1 VKERP
6 RQNNLNKL
14 NFNHLKNKSVYTS
27 NGDLLVIVE
36 SANKDHVKVK
46 RNETNVIYYIIPKHR
61 FEKWDDQALWL
72 NITERQAHQ
81 NHLLG
86 SEGNKIGF
94 ETITF
99 RLNESVMISIRSDA
113 ENKIMSMNNLVNR
126 ILKRFVE
133 SDSVDGTSG
142 MVHMSRP
149 VVTELFNKKT
159 DQEIIDLAKDIGKNS
174 IYNTVLFM
182 TGKRDLD
189 TFLLWIEREMNEHS
203 VSTRRIVEDNMHKYI
218 IKHDL
223 GYKFSLYYKTII
235 ESIFNDYYGESVN
248 FTLSD
253 ELILFKFKSH
263 M

>member
-1 VKERP
+1 MKERP

-27 NGDLLVIVE
+27 NGDLLGIVE

-46 RNETNVIYYIIPKHR
+46 RNETNVVYYIIPKHR
-61 FEKWDDQALWL
+61 FEKWDDHALWL

-81 NHLLG
+81 NHLLV
-86 SEGNKIGF
+86 SEGNNKIGF

-133 SDSVDGTSG
+133 SDGVDGTSG

-149 VVTELFNKKT
+149 VVN
-159 DQEIIDLAKDIGKNS
+159 
-174 IYNTVLFM
+174 
-182 TGKRDLD
+182 
-189 TFLLWIEREMNEHS
+189 
-203 VSTRRIVEDNMHKYI
+203 
-218 IKHDL
+218 
-223 GYKFSLYYKTII
+223 
-235 ESIFNDYYGESVN
+235 
-248 FTLSD
+248 
-253 ELILFKFKSH
+253 
-263 M
+263 

>member
-1 VKERP
+1 MKERP

-27 NGDLLVIVE
+27 NGDLLGIVE

-61 FEKWDDQALWL
+61 FEKWDNNALWL

-81 NHLLG
+81 NHLLD
-86 SEGNKIGF
+86 SECNKTGF

-133 SDSVDGTSG
+133 SDSVDAASG

-149 VVTELFNKKT
+149 VVNELFNKKT
-159 DQEIIDLAKDIGKNS
+159 DQEIIDLAKGIGKNS

-189 TFLLWIEREMNEHS
+189 TFLLWLEREMNGHS

-253 ELILFKFKSH
+253 ELILFKFRSH